1 MPAVYFFAALLSF
14 ALGIFLRTFVP
25 LGLPE
30 VLFFLTLA
38 AALALIWRRRSE
50 APAAPYLFL
59 SALVLT
65 GLAVGVLRFEV
76 ASWQFG
82 HSELSERVGE
92 EVTLTGAVV
101 REPDVREVSTHLYV
115 RTDTD
120 TVLAVTDR
128 HAAVTYGD
136 TVTLTGELEEPD
148 SFVTDYGRTFDYPGY
163 LRARGVEYRL
173 SFAEVDAVQAGRG
186 NRIIAALLTF
196 KHDFMAALERVIPE
210 PQVGLGQGLLMG
222 VKQALGEDIEAAF
235 RETGIIHIVVLSG
248 YNVMLVVTFTTYLLA
263 FLLPLKT
270 RAVVGILAIIAFAL
284 LVGLSATVVRAS
296 IMAGLFL
303 LAGLLSRRY
312 DIFRALAF
320 AGALMLLIN
329 PYLLVY
335 DVGFQLSF
343 LATLGLVLA
352 APNFEN
358 LLAAAPSDF
367 GIRGFLVATI
377 ATQIAV
383 LPLLLYQIGEFSV
396 VAVLVNVLVLP
407 AVAAAMLATFIA
419 GLAAMFAPAIAPPLA
434 ALADLTLSYILAVS
448 TSVADW
454 PFASFVVPAFPFFM
468 VPIAYALL
476 GLAYWFFKRGSF
488 PLFRNNPQSGER
500 DRSRRSPT
508 SQSGAVAEIQSA
520 GHGHTHQLEDW
531 TIVDEAELRA
541 QLRSRMETQSG
552 AGRRPAPPEKTSEE
566 IPIFFR

>member
-14 ALGIFLRTFVP
+14 AFGIFLRTFFEW
-25 LGLPE
+25 GLP
-30 VLFFLTLA
+30 VVVWLLLMGF
-38 AALALIWRRRSE
+38 ALALIWRRSGE
-50 APAAPYLFL
+50 AAAAPFIL
-59 SALVLT
+59 LT
-65 GLAVGVLRFEV
+65 TLTIAFAAFGMLRLEV
-76 ASWQFG
+76 ASWQYG
-82 HSELSERVGE
+82 HSPLAEEVGQ

-120 TVLAVTDR
+120 TVLAVIDR

-173 SFAEVDAVQAGRG
+173 AFAEVDAVQAGRG
-186 NRIIAALLTF
+186 NPIIASLLSF
-196 KHDFMAALERVIPE
+196 KHDFMAALERVLPE
-210 PQVGLGQGLLMG
+210 PQVGLGQGLLLG

-248 YNVMLVVTFTTYLLA
+248 FNVMLVISFTSYLLA
-263 FLLPLKT
+263 FFLPA
-270 RAVVGILAIIAFAL
+270 RARAIVGILAIIAFAL

-303 LAGLLSRRY
+303 IASLFSRRY
-312 DIFRALAF
+312 DILRALVF
-320 AGALMLLIN
+320 AGALMLLVN

-419 GLAAMFAPAIAPPLA
+419 GLAALFAPAIAPPLA
-434 ALADLTLSYILAVS
+434 ALADLTLSYILVIA
-448 TSVADW
+448 TTVADW
-454 PFASFVVPAFPFFM
+454 PFASFVVPAFPFWV
-468 VPIAYALL
+468 VPVAYALL
-476 GLAYWFFKRGSF
+476 GVAYWRWGVRSIDTTPAPQTATGS
-488 PLFRNNPQSGER
+488 
-500 DRSRRSPT
+500 T
-508 SQSGAVAEIQSA
+508 SVTTVS
-520 GHGHTHQLEDW
+520 THSDDLANW
-531 TIVDEAELRA
+531 TIIDEAELRA